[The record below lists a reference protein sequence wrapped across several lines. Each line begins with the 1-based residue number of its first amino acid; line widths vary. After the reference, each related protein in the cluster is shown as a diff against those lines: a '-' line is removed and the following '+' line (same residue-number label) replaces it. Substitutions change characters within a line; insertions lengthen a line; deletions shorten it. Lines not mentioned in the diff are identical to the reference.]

1 MKGKAKCKALKE
13 IRRQIAE
20 TNDIPYAVSQ
30 CTYQGDCKGTC
41 PKCEAELKYLER
53 ELALRQSLGKAVA
66 VTGISVGVCA
76 SLTACTPEDL
86 LKYIPGYE
94 YEEVTAGEAPMPV
107 TTTTLPSDIEGTLP
121 SDDIEG
127 EVEWVEPEDETSDS
141 ETPESPENAPTDEI
155 NQKPSPETPQ
165 KEIDDELIE
174 LDGDIELIEGGITP
188 ASEDKWEIYIEEDN

>member
-76 SLTACTPEDL
+76 SLTACTAEDL

-94 YEEVTAGEAPMPV
+94 YEEATAGDAPMPV
-107 TTTTLPSDIEGTLP
+107 TPTTLPPDT
-121 SDDIEG
+121 EG
-127 EVEWVEPEDETSDS
+127 EVEIVEPEDETPDP
-141 ETPESPENAPTDEI
+141 ETPESPENAPTDET
-155 NQKPSPETPQ
+155 NRKPSPETPQ
-165 KEIDDELIE
+165 EETDDELIE
-174 LDGDIELIEGGITP
+174 IDGDIELIEGDIPLAPENDYDSYTTG
-188 ASEDKWEIYIEEDN
+188 EIYIEEDN

>member
-107 TTTTLPSDIEGTLP
+107 TTTTLPSD
-121 SDDIEG
+121 DIEG

-155 NQKPSPETPQ
+155 
-165 KEIDDELIE
+165 DDELIE
-174 LDGDIELIEGGITP
+174 MDGDIELIEGGIP
-188 ASEDKWEIYIEEDN
+188 SAPEDACQTE

>member
-94 YEEVTAGEAPMPV
+94 YEEATTGVAPMPV
-107 TTTTLPSDIEGTLP
+107 TTTTLPPDTEGTLP
-121 SDDIEG
+121 SD
-127 EVEWVEPEDETSDS
+127 ET
-141 ETPESPENAPTDEI
+141 

-165 KEIDDELIE
+165 EGIDDELIE
-174 LDGDIELIEGGITP
+174 MDGDIELIEGGVPLAPENDYDDYTTG
-188 ASEDKWEIYIEEDN
+188 EIYIEENN

>member
-94 YEEVTAGEAPMPV
+94 YEEVIAGDAPMPV
-107 TTTTLPSDIEGTLP
+107 TTTTVPLDAEGAIE
-121 SDDIEG
+121 I
-127 EVEWVEPEDETSDS
+127 VEPEDETSDP

-155 NQKPSPETPQ
+155 NQKPSPETPP
-165 KEIDDELIE
+165 KEIDGELIE
-174 LDGDIELIEGGITP
+174 IEGDIELIE
-188 ASEDKWEIYIEEDN
+188 EDIPLAPETEGEIYIEEDN

>member
-107 TTTTLPSDIEGTLP
+107 TTTTLPSDAEGA
-121 SDDIEG
+121 
-127 EVEWVEPEDETSDS
+127 VEIAEPEDETSDP
-141 ETPESPENAPTDEI
+141 ETPESPENAPTDEL
-155 NQKPSPETPQ
+155 
-165 KEIDDELIE
+165 DDELIE
-174 LDGDIELIEGGITP
+174 MDGDIELIEEDITP
-188 ASEDKWEIYIEEDN
+188 APEDACQTE

>member
-20 TNDIPYAVSQ
+20 SNDIPYVVSQ

-53 ELALRQSLGKAVA
+53 ELAIRQSLGKAVA

-76 SLTACTPEDL
+76 SLTACTAEDL

-94 YEEVTAGEAPMPV
+94 YEEATTGEAPMPV
-107 TTTTLPSDIEGTLP
+107 TTPTLPQDTEG
-121 SDDIEG
+121 D
-127 EVEWVEPEDETSDS
+127 VEIVEPEDETPDP
-141 ETPESPENAPTDEI
+141 ETPESLEDAPTDEI
-155 NQKPSPETPQ
+155 NLKPSPETPQ
-165 KEIDDELIE
+165 EEIDDELIE
-174 LDGDIELIEGGITP
+174 IDGDIELIEGDMPLAPEAEG
-188 ASEDKWEIYIEEDN
+188 EIYIEEDN

>member
-30 CTYQGDCKGTC
+30 CTYQGDCTGTC

-94 YEEVTAGEAPMPV
+94 HEEVIAGVAPMPV
-107 TTTTLPSDIEGTLP
+107 TTTTLPPDAEGAIE
-121 SDDIEG
+121 I
-127 EVEWVEPEDETSDS
+127 VEPEDETSDP

-155 NQKPSPETPQ
+155 
-165 KEIDDELIE
+165 DDELIE
-174 LDGDIELIEGGITP
+174 IDGDIELIEEDIPLAPETGG
-188 ASEDKWEIYIEEDN
+188 EIYIEEGN

>member
-53 ELALRQSLGKAVA
+53 ELAIRQSLGKAVA

-76 SLTACTPEDL
+76 SLTGCKPEDL
-86 LKYIPGYE
+86 LKYIPGYGIE
-94 YEEVTAGEAPMPV
+94 DV
-107 TTTTLPSDIEGTLP
+107 TTGDAPISTTLPSDIDGT
-121 SDDIEG
+121 IEMI
-127 EVEWVEPEDETSDS
+127 EPEDETPDP
-141 ETPESPENAPTDEI
+141 ETPESPENVPTGEKFPDEKI
-155 NQKPSPETPQ
+155 P
-165 KEIDDELIE
+165 IE
-174 LDGDIELIEGGITP
+174 GDMIEGDIQIIEPESELTTG
-188 ASEDKWEIYIEEDN
+188 EIYIDEDNVE

>member
-76 SLTACTPEDL
+76 SLTACTSEDL

-94 YEEVTAGEAPMPV
+94 YETSGAAPIPV
-107 TTTTLPSDIEGTLP
+107 TTTTLPPDAEGA
-121 SDDIEG
+121 
-127 EVEWVEPEDETSDS
+127 VEMAEPEDDTAGMIEEPEDDTPDP
-141 ETPESPENAPTDEI
+141 ETPESPENVPTDEI

-165 KEIDDELIE
+165 EEIDNELIE
-174 LDGDIELIEGGITP
+174 IDGDIELIEGEIPLAPEAAG
-188 ASEDKWEIYIEEDN
+188 EIYIEEYN